1 MNQEREL
8 SQDDHSRWKKKE
20 ILVKKFISRE
30 RTSEP
35 SMKESKE
42 REREENRRKDL
53 ICSKKN
59 FISLLKNRFSQL
71 NPLSHSESQIFPS
84 FLRVMLTFIP
94 LKRIS
99 ISIDR
104 YRGEG
109 EKEGRGRGER
119 KSFLDRKTRTISSL
133 TPSNAISRMLLEKRF
148 EFESRGLHNVT
159 TGSRLFPPL
168 SRSVDFRKIGIRKYS
183 TPNTCVPAR
192 ERRSLLILV
201 SARLQ
206 CEINWRL
213 FIVPRL
219 THFTRGN
226 RTVDR
231 FVPPR
236 GIFRMRVGYSL
247 TGVVSP
253 FEMNER
259 LYEFLYRVHSR
270 LLLAAALWK
279 TRSTLRGS
287 FVEII

>member
-1 MNQEREL
+1 M
-8 SQDDHSRWKKKE
+8 KKKRNSR
-20 ILVKKFISRE
+20 KKVHLSRKNIGTEHE
-30 RTSEP
+30 RI
-35 SMKESKE
+35 KRE

-53 ICSKKN
+53 ISSKKN

-270 LLLAAALWK
+270 
-279 TRSTLRGS
+279 
-287 FVEII
+287 